1 MFYILPEQYLYSVF
15 DCLWWHRSHNLEY
28 YLQPLWKQM
37 HYCFAWNLCNFFSV
51 MTFPVLVHGT
61 SSPHWRTIAARGW
74 SEVFWICELAEGC
87 HAQVL
92 VVAAPE
98 GSGRQTCGVVSL
110 FAVGKAVLRKFLD
123 RSGQAK
129 YCITNWRHKN
139 NLAHILSHYVNFGTK
154 VLGLVRRAESNFLV
168 NRR

>member
-1 MFYILPEQYLYSVF
+1 MIQ
-15 DCLWWHRSHNLEY
+15 
-28 YLQPLWKQM
+28 
-37 HYCFAWNLCNFFSV
+37 
-51 MTFPVLVHGT
+51 
-61 SSPHWRTIAARGW
+61 
-74 SEVFWICELAEGC
+74 VFWVCELAERR

-92 VVAAPE
+92 VVTAPE
-98 GSGRQTCGVVSL
+98 GSSRQACSVVGL
-110 FAVGKAVLRKFLD
+110 FTVGKAVLRIFLD

-129 YCITNWRHKN
+129 YNCIMSWRHKN